1 MEPDIYNENFKLA
14 ADLVNFTS
22 QNIFLTG
29 KAGTGKTTFL
39 KHIRNTSLKNMAVVA
54 PTGVAAINAGGVTMH
69 SFFLLPFEPFL
80 PVRGGWD
87 AGYANQSNLFSKVR
101 LSKAKREVMEQ
112 LELLIID
119 EISMVRCDKLDAT
132 DAILRYVR
140 KSNLPFGGVQ
150 MVFIGDMF
158 QLPPVTKDDEWAM
171 LKNHYESPFFF
182 HSKVVRQFPPLHIE
196 LKKIYRQK
204 EQQFIDLLNNI
215 RNNTMEQN
223 DFEILQSRYNPNF
236 KPGKEENYITISTHN
251 YKADAIND
259 IELQKLPGKAYTYTG
274 KVEGE
279 FNENNYPTDLH
290 LTLKENA
297 QVMFIKNDS
306 GEDRKYYN
314 GKLARIKELSN
325 DSITVI
331 TNEDNFEIELEIEE
345 WENVK
350 YNFNKEKNILEEEL
364 IGKFQ
369 QFPIR
374 LAWAITIHKSQ
385 GLTFD
390 KVIIDAGQS
399 FAAGQ
404 VYVALSRCTT
414 LDGMVLLS
422 SIRSNVIN
430 TDERILNF
438 SGNVDKEHHLHSVLD
453 LEKNKYMS
461 EQLIK
466 AFDYQKIIDELTE
479 YVTLIPEKNI
489 PDKLETYTLAKTLLD
504 AANAQGEI
512 ARKFKEKLPALIA
525 DYQKFQSTAFEQKV
539 RSGVQWF
546 AQSLTDEIIQP
557 LFDHYNALSYASKV
571 KTYRKEVA
579 DLVKTLQGQLKKILQ
594 ARYGDL
600 LFADVNAYEKFNPK
614 ENKVV
619 DVKKSKPAK
628 GDSKKE
634 SLQLY
639 NEGLSLEEIAKM
651 RNLAVSTIEG
661 HLADFVL
668 TGEVDIY
675 KLLTESQ
682 VKELL
687 EILEMP
693 GVNSASDVRNKGGS
707 SFNYSQ
713 IKAVINYKEKNK
725 PK

>member
-350 YNFNKEKNILEEEL
+350 YNFNKEKNILE
-364 IGKFQ
+364 
-369 QFPIR
+369 
-374 LAWAITIHKSQ
+374 
-385 GLTFD
+385 
-390 KVIIDAGQS
+390 
-399 FAAGQ
+399 
-404 VYVALSRCTT
+404 
-414 LDGMVLLS
+414 
-422 SIRSNVIN
+422 
-430 TDERILNF
+430 
-438 SGNVDKEHHLHSVLD
+438 
-453 LEKNKYMS
+453 
-461 EQLIK
+461 
-466 AFDYQKIIDELTE
+466 
-479 YVTLIPEKNI
+479 
-489 PDKLETYTLAKTLLD
+489 
-504 AANAQGEI
+504 
-512 ARKFKEKLPALIA
+512 
-525 DYQKFQSTAFEQKV
+525 
-539 RSGVQWF
+539 
-546 AQSLTDEIIQP
+546 
-557 LFDHYNALSYASKV
+557 
-571 KTYRKEVA
+571 
-579 DLVKTLQGQLKKILQ
+579 
-594 ARYGDL
+594 
-600 LFADVNAYEKFNPK
+600 
-614 ENKVV
+614 
-619 DVKKSKPAK
+619 
-628 GDSKKE
+628 
-634 SLQLY
+634 
-639 NEGLSLEEIAKM
+639 
-651 RNLAVSTIEG
+651 
-661 HLADFVL
+661 
-668 TGEVDIY
+668 
-675 KLLTESQ
+675 
-682 VKELL
+682 
-687 EILEMP
+687 
-693 GVNSASDVRNKGGS
+693 
-707 SFNYSQ
+707 
-713 IKAVINYKEKNK
+713 
-725 PK
+725 